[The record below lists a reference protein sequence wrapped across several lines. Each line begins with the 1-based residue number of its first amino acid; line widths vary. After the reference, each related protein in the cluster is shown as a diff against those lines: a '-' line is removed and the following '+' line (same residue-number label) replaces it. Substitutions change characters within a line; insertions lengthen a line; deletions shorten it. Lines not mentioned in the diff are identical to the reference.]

1 MKQLSLIIALLFIFF
16 CFPVM
21 SEQIY
26 TWIDEH
32 GVKHFTDYPPPEGAT
47 VVEETEELP
56 YDEAKDQKRM
66 ERYEQYL
73 NELEQKNRENDK
85 KIAEEAALEKE
96 GTDTVIIQEEGGDT
110 WHQDRIEK
118 RKRIKH
124 RYQKYK
130 KRSQ

>member
-21 SEQIY
+21 SGQVY

-32 GVKHFTDYPPPEGAT
+32 GVKHFTEDPPPEGAT
-47 VVEETEELP
+47 VVEKTKEIP

-66 ERYEQYL
+66 ERDEQYF
-73 NELEQKNRENDK
+73 NELKQKSRENDK
-85 KIAEEAALEKE
+85 KIAEGAPLEKE
-96 GTDTVIIQEEGGDT
+96 GPDTIIIQEEEDT

-118 RKRIKH
+118 RERIKH
-124 RYQKYK
+124 KPKNRKPRQ
-130 KRSQ
+130 

>member
-1 MKQLSLIIALLFIFF
+1 
-16 CFPVM
+16 M
-21 SEQIY
+21 SEQVY
-26 TWIDEH
+26 SWIDEH
-32 GVKHFTDYPPPEGAT
+32 GVKHFTNYPPPKGAT

-66 ERYEQYL
+66 ERDEQYF

-96 GTDTVIIQEEGGDT
+96 GPDTVIIQEEEGDT

-118 RKRIKH
+118 RERIKH
-124 RYQKYK
+124 KLKNK
-130 KRSQ
+130 KPRQ